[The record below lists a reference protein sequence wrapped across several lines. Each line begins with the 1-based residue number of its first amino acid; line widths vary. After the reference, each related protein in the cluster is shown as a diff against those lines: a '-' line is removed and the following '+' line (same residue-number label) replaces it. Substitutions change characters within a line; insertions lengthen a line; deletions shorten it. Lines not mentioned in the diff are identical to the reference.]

1 MGFSVLELN
10 MYGRNE
16 RERFAS
22 MLKEQGSIHNVEF
35 NIKNK
40 AGKEFS
46 ILSSAELI
54 EINGEIHTITILH
67 DITERKLAEEALR
80 ESEEHFRTL
89 FEQAAVGVA
98 LLETKTGRYVRIN
111 QKYCEFLGYSSEE
124 MLQKELQDVTFPDN
138 IQTNL
143 DNNALLITGA
153 IREFSIEKR
162 YIRKDGTVVW
172 GKLSASPLWKS
183 GAKTETYFHIAVVE
197 DITERK
203 QAEEQLRHAKEQVER
218 FNQHL
223 TEAIENERARISR
236 EIHDE
241 LGQSLTA
248 LKIDMNWMQ
257 GHVIPKGEIETK
269 LERMI
274 DIVNSTIR
282 NVQQIAADLRPDI
295 LEDLGLVPALEWYCE
310 EFEKRTGIRCE
321 TNLEEIRSSNA
332 QINLALFR
340 VTQEA
345 LTNVA
350 RYSHATMVE
359 VKLRQT
365 GYILILEII
374 DNGIG
379 LDKEIIDSNKS
390 LGILGMRERI
400 RQFNGSI
407 DISSYKPQGTEV
419 SVQIRMERE

>member
-1 MGFSVLELN
+1 MRSG
-10 MYGRNE
+10 
-16 RERFAS
+16 
-22 MLKEQGSIHNVEF
+22 MLFTQMIF
-35 NIKNK
+35 Q
-40 AGKEFS
+40 
-46 ILSSAELI
+46 
-54 EINGEIHTITILH
+54 
-67 DITERKLAEEALR
+67 DITERKQLEQNLK
-80 ESEEHFRTL
+80 ESEELLKSIFDSSPDSITVADINGRILLCNQATAHVHGFSST
-89 FEQAAVGVA
+89 EQLVGKSFYELADAEDRQRIQEGMKQVMMDGAVKDVPFIGLRGDNKKFTGELSVS
-98 LLETKTGRYVRIN
+98 LLKDSLGRPSGFVGITK
-111 QKYCEFLGYSSEE
+111 
-124 MLQKELQDVTFPDN
+124 
-138 IQTNL
+138 
-143 DNNALLITGA
+143 
-153 IREFSIEKR
+153 
-162 YIRKDGTVVW
+162 
-172 GKLSASPLWKS
+172 
-183 GAKTETYFHIAVVE
+183 

-203 QAEEQLRHAKEQVER
+203 QAEEQLRYAKEQVER

>member
-1 MGFSVLELN
+1 
-10 MYGRNE
+10 
-16 RERFAS
+16 
-22 MLKEQGSIHNVEF
+22 
-35 NIKNK
+35 
-40 AGKEFS
+40 
-46 ILSSAELI
+46 
-54 EINGEIHTITILH
+54 
-67 DITERKLAEEALR
+67 
-80 ESEEHFRTL
+80 
-89 FEQAAVGVA
+89 
-98 LLETKTGRYVRIN
+98 
-111 QKYCEFLGYSSEE
+111 
-124 MLQKELQDVTFPDN
+124 
-138 IQTNL
+138 
-143 DNNALLITGA
+143 LLITEA

>member
-1 MGFSVLELN
+1 
-10 MYGRNE
+10 
-16 RERFAS
+16 
-22 MLKEQGSIHNVEF
+22 
-35 NIKNK
+35 
-40 AGKEFS
+40 
-46 ILSSAELI
+46 
-54 EINGEIHTITILH
+54 
-67 DITERKLAEEALR
+67 
-80 ESEEHFRTL
+80 
-89 FEQAAVGVA
+89 
-98 LLETKTGRYVRIN
+98 
-111 QKYCEFLGYSSEE
+111 

-143 DNNALLITGA
+143 DNNALLITGS

-321 TNLEEIRSSNA
+321 TNLEEIQSSNA

-350 RYSHATMVE
+350 RYAHATMVE